1 MLVELEV
8 EDENAHGDE
17 KRQQKTSDDHEDVLG
32 DAGPR

>member
-8 EDENAHGDE
+8 EDENTHGDE
-17 KRQQKTSDDHEDVLG
+17 KRQKQTSDDHEDVLR